1 MVALRDS
8 SVGLEGQRPSELVDE
23 VAAYVVP
30 FLHFYR
36 LPNSISIVQRTHR
49 KVTEWAQLSQ
59 LRSFFQQSE
68 IKQGIDRL
76 HREIDAA
83 MQNINVH
90 DSFIKQ
96 TTNTDNST
104 S

>member
-23 VAAYVVP
+23 VTAYVVP
-30 FLHFYR
+30 FLHFYP
-36 LPNSISIVQRTHR
+36 LTNPISIVQRTHR
-49 KVTEWAQLSQ
+49 KVNEWAHLSQ

-76 HREIDAA
+76 HREIDTA

-96 TTNTDNST
+96 TFNTDNST